1 MIIILKIP
9 FVDTQNVVMGEF
21 ARRMAVSPMEIIAR
35 NKSAQISEIRHLYC
49 KLRHDAHGVSCSE
62 IAREIGRT
70 FDTVK
75 YGVNRINDML
85 LIGDQRVMEMWDGVK
100 DILGNY

>member
-1 MIIILKIP
+1 MKTITKTPLVGTP
-9 FVDTQNVVMGEF
+9 NQVMDEF